1 MITIQK
7 FQQFKNSDDFK
18 YIYKIAQNDL
28 INNPIKYLESLNEN
42 LKKCILDESILILY
56 ENNIPIGFYIIN
68 IINRKPVFS
77 FSFIEPDKRGNGYS
91 YELVKTAFKI
101 FGKQY
106 NKFVALIYIKNLPS
120 FNNLLKIL
128 HNEKYTYEK
137 EEVTDKNGLKFH
149 KFTIQ
154 GFK

>member
-56 ENNIPIGFYIIN
+56 ENCFYF
-68 IINRKPVFS
+68 R
-77 FSFIEPDKRGNGYS
+77 
-91 YELVKTAFKI
+91 
-101 FGKQY
+101 
-106 NKFVALIYIKNLPS
+106 
-120 FNNLLKIL
+120 LL
-128 HNEKYTYEK
+128 
-137 EEVTDKNGLKFH
+137 
-149 KFTIQ
+149 
-154 GFK
+154 